1 MIEPPRALIAACD
14 ADAEALRLM
23 QEDNPFLMA
32 RAARCAQLDTLIEAL
47 AAEAQ
52 NTGMRRRLAYL
63 KAEREALLAEMVAM
77 VLDGEATPAPKSA
90 APPPRLRHNPWSWP
104 A

>member
-1 MIEPPRALIAACD
+1 MIAPPNALIAACD

-32 RAARCAQLDTLIEAL
+32 RAARCAGLDKLIEAL
-47 AAEAQ
+47 AAEHQ
-52 NTGMRRRLAYL
+52 NTGVRRRLAYL
-63 KAEREALLAEMVAM
+63 KAERAALLADMVAM
-77 VLDGEATPAPKSA
+77 VLGSETPPAPKPA
-90 APPPRLRHNPWSWP
+90 GPPPRLRHNPWSWP